1 MLLIDE
7 DHITGS
13 QLATAARFQFAVD
26 HHIAVLNRQ
35 LGLATAADDAD
46 ELEKLIER
54 QRTGRGR
61 CHGLILDNGSE

>member
-13 QLATAARFQFAVD
+13 QLATAARFQLAI
-26 HHIAVLNRQ
+26 HHDVAVLNRQ
-35 LGLATAADDAD
+35 LGLATAANDSD
-46 ELEKLIER
+46 ELEELIER